1 MAIST
6 NTFDNQRVQVAAP
19 GTSVAANP
27 QPLENTHTVI
37 IYNRGA
43 NVIRVAIG
51 TAGGA
56 IAIGAGLEIPAS
68 GAITLAIGT
77 VTNRAGGNFDPPARV
92 LIFDATGGAGD
103 AVVTYLNSI
112 GPT

>member
-6 NTFDNQRVQVAAP
+6 NTLDSQRVQVAAP
-19 GTSVAANP
+19 GTSVAASP
-27 QPLENTHTVI
+27 QPYENTHTLVV
-37 IYNRGA
+37 YNRGA
-43 NVIRVAIG
+43 NVVRVAIG

-56 IAIGAGLEIPAS
+56 IAIGGGTEIPAS

-77 VTNRAGGNFDPPARV
+77 STNRAGGNFDAPGRV

-103 AVVTYLNSI
+103 CIVTYLNSI
-112 GPT
+112 GAS